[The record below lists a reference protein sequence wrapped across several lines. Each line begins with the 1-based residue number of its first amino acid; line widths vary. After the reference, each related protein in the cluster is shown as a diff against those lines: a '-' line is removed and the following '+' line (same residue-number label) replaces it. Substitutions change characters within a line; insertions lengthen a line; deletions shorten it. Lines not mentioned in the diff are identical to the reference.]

1 MIFYHVSR
9 DGIEVE
15 QAPKARFVVDGT
27 PDADYPST
35 FTDLRLAKRCFARI
49 SAAEI
54 ARLRALRKRVAAVKT
69 RKGMVSLNQVER
81 GNE

>member
-9 DGIEVE
+9 DGIAAE
-15 QAPKARFVVDGT
+15 QAPKAHYVVDGT
-27 PDADYPST
+27 PDANYPAT
-35 FTDLRLAKRCFARI
+35 FTDLRLAQRCFARI

-69 RKGMVSLNQVER
+69 REGMMALNQTER

>member
-15 QAPKARFVVDGT
+15 QAPKDAHHVIGT
-27 PDADYPST
+27 EETDYIPAT
-35 FTDLRLAKRCFARI
+35 FTDLRMAKRCFARI

-54 ARLRALRKRVAAVKT
+54 ARLRALRKRVAGART
-69 RKGMVSLNQVER
+69 RGDLLKACGDE
-81 GNE
+81 E